1 MNLCVV
7 VRVAP
12 DKPQFGCGEGNPVP
26 APLSGSSSSGLKGE
40 QVFKGRG
47 EEPTKEKETKKV
59 WEQELGQR
67 ERLISYPSFLITKLL
82 WEIDTQHLLYFTAG
96 IKGGERKQK
105 REGGNFHPKRQN
117 QQFYLCSL

>member
-96 IKGGERKQK
+96 IKGMGKETK
-105 REGGNFHPKRQN
+105 EGGREF
-117 QQFYLCSL
+117 SS